1 MQNTY
6 RSTGHDS
13 AVATGKPAAGSGHA
27 RRLRTAAFCLAL
39 LFLPVAAHAVSPP
52 PGWRMPTGSDRTG
65 AWEGPDAPFH
75 IQGDFNGDGVPDEAW
90 ILFRN
95 GSKSWAVF
103 VFLHA
108 TDGTARTVRL
118 TEERNTPA
126 QQFVLETIRP
136 SSIAFRTAC
145 GKGYFECAKGE
156 PLTIQ
161 FHLPSISVCSR
172 GSSCSVYVWRPSP
185 GRFQQVRM
193 RD

>member
-1 MQNTY
+1 
-6 RSTGHDS
+6 
-13 AVATGKPAAGSGHA
+13 
-27 RRLRTAAFCLAL
+27 L
-39 LFLPVAAHAVSPP
+39 LLLPVAAHAVSPP
-52 PGWRMPTGSDRTG
+52 PGWRTPTGSDRTG

-75 IQGDFNGDGVPDEAW
+75 IEGDFNGDGVADEAW

-95 GSKSWAVF
+95 GGKSWAVF

-108 TDGTARTVRL
+108 ADGTARTVRL
-118 TEERNTPA
+118 TEERNAPA

-136 SSIAFRTAC
+136 SSIAFQTAC

-161 FHLPSISVCSR
+161 FHLPSISVCLR
-172 GSSCSVYVWRPSP
+172 ESSCSVYVWQPRP